1 MTHEQKGAVLV
12 TGASSGIGLAITR
25 QLLECGFS
33 VHGIARD
40 FSKADISHANFHS
53 TELDLAS
60 ADAIQAGLPPLLK
73 SLDRPLRAV
82 VNNAGIG
89 KMGYLEQ
96 LSVADI
102 QSVLAVNLLSH
113 ILISRLCLPVMKH
126 RSVLSDLIFIG
137 SEAALTGGKE
147 GSVYCASKFG
157 LRGFAQSLRLECA
170 KSEIRVSLIN
180 PGAVRTAFFDD
191 LHFEPGDRAE
201 NAIQS
206 EDVAATVLSILAMRG
221 GTVVDE
227 INLSPR
233 KRVWQSK

>member
-1 MTHEQKGAVLV
+1 MTQEQKGSVLV

-25 QLLECGFS
+25 QLLECGFT
-33 VHGIARD
+33 VFGIARD
-40 FSKADISHANFHS
+40 FSKAGISHAKFHG

-73 SLDRPLRAV
+73 SFDRPLRAV

-113 ILISRLCLPVMKH
+113 ILISRLCLPVMKQQ
-126 RSVLSDLIFIG
+126 SVLSDLIFIG

-170 KSEIRVSLIN
+170 KSEVRVSLIN

-191 LHFEPGDRAE
+191 LHFEPGDREE
-201 NAIQS
+201 NAIHP
-206 EDVAATVLSILAMRG
+206 EDVAATVLSILSMRG

-227 INLSPR
+227 INLSPH